1 MQLQLEAQT
10 PRSEAQRSAVRCASA
25 QLDARLVNLEVSFSR
40 GDLCEALLSEPP
52 SVRVGLVDILKLAA
66 RVPRPSMGA
75 CKLVLSPM
83 LALALLRAV
92 TDVPAPPALLH
103 SAQLVAHPASLPDEQ
118 SEHLCIARN
127 II

>member
-1 MQLQLEAQT
+1 MGRFARKSHHHGETCL
-10 PRSEAQRSAVRCASA
+10 PAV
-25 QLDARLVNLEVSFSR
+25 SR
-40 GDLCEALLSEPP
+40 YYP
-52 SVRVGLVDILKLAA
+52 SLRTLVGLVDILKLA
-66 RVPRPSMGA
+66 VPVRALRPSLGA

-127 II
+127 IL

>member
-1 MQLQLEAQT
+1 MK
-10 PRSEAQRSAVRCASA
+10 RSAVRCAST

-66 RVPRPSMGA
+66 RDPRPSMGA

-92 TDVPAPPALLH
+92 TDVPASPALTH
-103 SAQLVAHPASLPDEQ
+103 SAQPIAHRAPPPSEQ

-127 II
+127 VL